1 MTTEQQETFLSQ
13 PRVGIFAFNQ
23 GGESPLL
30 TPMWFVY
37 ENGTGEYWF
46 LTDVE
51 SRKGKL
57 LFVGSP
63 ISMLAQKDST
73 PHKYVSVRGKVCAI
87 SEGSSDD
94 WAAMARHYA
103 VEGTINIED
112 TGLGSPVL
120 VRVRIDRWTSYDEAK

>member
-1 MTTEQQETFLSQ
+1 MTTEQQEVFLSE

-37 ENGTGEYWF
+37 ESGIGEYWF

-51 SRKGKL
+51 SRKAKL

-63 ISMLAQKDST
+63 IAMLAQKDSV

-87 SEGSSDD
+87 TEGGPDD

-103 VEGTINIED
+103 VEGSLGIED

-120 VRVRIDRWTSYDEAK
+120 VRVRIEKWTSYDEAK